1 MKSKEEK
8 LREALNEYFG
18 RDVGDVKGCFIDPA
32 SPTDYVPEC
41 PVDHTKQITILTK
54 QHVPTFAE
62 KRKELVDQLDK
73 DLKDIDGVLGAKA
86 LDENNVCVY
95 EESADIILFEIYEGN
110 DSWDIRHVHLC
121 NNIYL
126 SVSKMIKIMNAIS
139 KFSKELDHLKELYK
153 NETI

>member
-8 LREALNEYFG
+8 LSEALNEYFG
-18 RDVGDVKGCFIDPA
+18 KDLGDVVYASAESISFDPTKLSA
-32 SPTDYVPEC
+32 PESNILITTVP
-41 PVDHTKQITILTK
+41 HK
-54 QHVPTFAE
+54 PTFE
-62 KRKELVDQLDK
+62 ERRKKLVDQLDK
-73 DLKDIDGVLGAKA
+73 DLKEIDGGFGAKA
-86 LDENNVCVY
+86 LDENNVRVY
-95 EESADIILFEIYEGN
+95 EESTDITLFEIYEGN

>member
-62 KRKELVDQLDK
+62 KRKELVDQLEK
-73 DLKDIDGVLGAKA
+73 DLKDIDDNFNVVEGMSNPDVTYIRCSNFPYCELYLNGNVDFHGAYGSVKRMTKA
-86 LDENNVCVY
+86 ME
-95 EESADIILFEIYEGN
+95 
-110 DSWDIRHVHLC
+110 
-121 NNIYL
+121 
-126 SVSKMIKIMNAIS
+126 AIS
-139 KFSKELDHLKELYK
+139 GFSWNLRQLKEQYK
-153 NETI
+153 DD